1 LLIVRHERMNL
12 NFSGCLLG
20 LFAVALVATSD
31 PAAAAIPVVPSRDG
45 MPTLAPML
53 ETVTPA
59 VVNISVLSRSPEVEN
74 PLLQDPFFRRFFDVP
89 SRPKPQLSAG
99 SGVVVDSERGL
110 VLTNHHVV
118 KNAQEIVVT
127 LKDRREFKA
136 KLVGS
141 DAGTD
146 IALLQIDAPSLKAV
160 KFGDS
165 DQLAVGDYVVAI
177 GNPFGLG
184 QTVTSGIVSALGRS
198 GLDIEGYEDFIQTD
212 ASINPGNS
220 GGALVNLKG
229 ELVGINTAIIGPA
242 GGNVGIGFAVP
253 SNMVRAVMT
262 QLVRFGEVR
271 RGVFG
276 VTSQDLTP
284 EMARALNVAS
294 TQGAAVVDVA
304 AGSAAEKAGL
314 KPADVVVAINGR
326 PVRGSLDLRNQL
338 GLVPVGETVQITV
351 QREGRER
358 TVRAALEPV
367 KPRTGRGAALPE
379 LAGASLVNVESGR
392 RNGGHPDGVGVASVE
407 YGSPAWNHGLRPG
420 DLIVGVNRRK
430 VGSVNELEAA
440 LKGSGKSATLNVV
453 RGDFLLSLAIRR

>member
-1 LLIVRHERMNL
+1 MKLDIPAR
-12 NFSGCLLG
+12 LLG
-20 LFAVALVATSD
+20 LLVVALAVTCTCATAAV
-31 PAAAAIPVVPSRDG
+31 PALPSRDG
-45 MPTLAPML
+45 VPTLAPML

-74 PLLQDPFFRRFFDVP
+74 PLMQDPFFRRFFDLP
-89 SRPKPQLSAG
+89 TRPKPQLSAG
-99 SGVVVDSERGL
+99 SGVVVDGGRGF

-136 KLVGS
+136 RLVGS

-146 IALLQIDAPSLKAV
+146 LALLRIDAQNLRAV

-165 DQLAVGDYVVAI
+165 DQLSVGDFVVAI

-253 SNMVRAVMT
+253 SNMARAVMT
-262 QLVRFGEVR
+262 QLAKFGEVR

-284 EMARALNVAS
+284 EMARALKVNTS
-294 TQGAAVVDVA
+294 QGAAVVDVA

-326 PVRGSLDLRNQL
+326 PVKGSLDLRNQL
-338 GLVPVGETVQITV
+338 GLVPVGETVEITV
-351 QREGRER
+351 QRDSRER
-358 TVRAALEPV
+358 TVRAIIEPV
-367 KPRTGRGAALPE
+367 KPRAGRGEGLPE
-379 LAGASLVNVESGR
+379 LAGAAVVDIDSGR
-392 RNGGHPDGVGVASVE
+392 NGARTDGVGVVTVE
-407 YGSPAWNHGLRPG
+407 YGSAAWNHGLRPG
-420 DLIVGVNRRK
+420 DVIVGVNRRK
-430 VGSVNELEAA
+430 VTSVKELVSA
-440 LKGSGKSATLNVV
+440 LKANDKSAALNVV
-453 RGDFLLSLAIRR
+453 RGDFLLTLAIRR